1 MKKKW
6 LLIPLGIVVLI
17 GAALWGGD
25 KYLYSL
31 AYDEFVGIAVEKYGC
46 EGSECDEPITY
57 AIEALKEKQ
66 QLSERQVMRCRGA
79 AIVEEKKFVI
89 LDGVKNQIAAWI
101 IETCDNGEA
110 SLDDATIEFYDGS
123 GSHGE

>member
-6 LLIPLGIVVLI
+6 FLIPLGIVAFI

-31 AYDEFVGIAVEKYGC
+31 AYDQFVDIAVEKTGC
-46 EGSECDEPITY
+46 EGSECDEHIAN
-57 AIEALKEKQ
+57 AIAMIQEQRLV
-66 QLSERQVMRCRGA
+66 SEDQVMRCLGA
-79 AIVEEKKFVI
+79 HIVEEKDFAV
-89 LDGVKNQIAAWI
+89 LNSAKNQLVNWI
-101 IETCDNGEA
+101 MKTCDSDEVT
-110 SLDDATIEFYDGS
+110 LDDANIEIYDGP